1 MDYYQLGTLALWI
14 RPKESASQRL
24 DGWKR
29 ENLEYLLHNFFSTGL
44 HTGSGSVFFSSK
56 KAPLANSCLAG
67 FYSYRLLHV
76 LMMAFSLALSSLGM
90 IVVSFGCF
98 CQPLQF
104 PLFCPHLCKWPFIG
118 LRLFTPFECAICVL
132 LGL

>member
-1 MDYYQLGTLALWI
+1 MDQAKGKCQLET
-14 RPKESASQRL
+14 
-24 DGWKR
+24 GWLEKR
-29 ENLEYLLHNFFSTGL
+29 EFGVFTPQLLFHGVAYWQWL
-44 HTGSGSVFFSSK
+44 RFFSSK

-90 IVVSFGCF
+90 TVVSFGCF

>member
-1 MDYYQLGTLALWI
+1 MPYGSGQRKVPARDWMAGKERIWSIYSTTSFPQGCILAV
-14 RPKESASQRL
+14 AAFF
-24 DGWKR
+24 
-29 ENLEYLLHNFFSTGL
+29 FFSP
-44 HTGSGSVFFSSK
+44 K
-56 KAPLANSCLAG
+56 KAPLANSCLSG

-98 CQPLQF
+98 CQPLLF